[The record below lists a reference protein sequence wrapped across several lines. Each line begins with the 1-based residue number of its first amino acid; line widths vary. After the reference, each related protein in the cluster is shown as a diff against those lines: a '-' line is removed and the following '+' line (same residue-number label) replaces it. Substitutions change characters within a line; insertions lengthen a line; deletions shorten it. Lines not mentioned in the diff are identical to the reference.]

1 MVTLG
6 YKHMLPKL
14 LVYMLEL
21 FKSWEGASSESVE
34 LERWAEILYSQQAP
48 VVLFLLVHDPHLE

>member
-1 MVTLG
+1 
-6 YKHMLPKL
+6 
-14 LVYMLEL
+14 MLEL